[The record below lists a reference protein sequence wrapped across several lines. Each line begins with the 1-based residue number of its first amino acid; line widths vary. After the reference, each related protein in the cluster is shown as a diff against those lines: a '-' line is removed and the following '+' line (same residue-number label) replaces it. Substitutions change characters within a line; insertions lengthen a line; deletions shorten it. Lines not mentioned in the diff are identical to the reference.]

1 MNDFQDTLKRL
12 LEVDDPAA
20 APKLDPIGAPDN
32 FNIATHEKGMGKSSD
47 PGDVL
52 KRHLEAQAF
61 EFKKL
66 KAAYDELVATVTQ
79 SLGDL
84 GQYGI
89 EDKDFMKGMKPMQ
102 KPVQKSIQGAV
113 SDPSQVSS
121 LTGVRNWRQGLN
133 KPITA
138 QTDDL

>member
-12 LEVDDPAA
+12 LEGDDPTA
-20 APKLDPIGAPDN
+20 APPMPDPIGAPDK
-32 FNIATHEKGMGKSSD
+32 FDIGHHEKNMGKAGD

-66 KAAYDELVATVTQ
+66 KTAYDELVAAVGQ
-79 SLGDL
+79 VMGDM

-102 KPVQKSIQGAV
+102 KPVQGAV
-113 SDPSQVSS
+113 SDPSQVAAM
-121 LTGVRNWRQGLN
+121 TGAKDFRQRMN
-133 KPITA
+133 QPVTA
-138 QTDDL
+138 QVDDL